1 MEISPNVSVVVVSYN
16 TRDLLRECLRSVDAS
31 TMTPLEVFVVD
42 NASVDGTQSMVASE
56 FPGVTLIALER
67 NLGFAGANNV
77 ALRRCRG
84 SRILLLNP
92 DATLAPDGLAR
103 LHATLSAWPRAASV
117 GPRILNPDGSLQ
129 SCGYAFPTLMSEI
142 RQSRR
147 VNRALSR
154 FVGPAPQGARPV
166 PGAPAEVDWSDGAC
180 MLMRREALQAV
191 GLLDEQYF
199 LYTEELDWCFN
210 ARRAGWNIVVDPHAV
225 VYHHRGQ
232 SSVSTGTSSLSTS
245 LLVETRLRYYRK
257 NHAASTAAAAA
268 LVLAAGYLK
277 QWRSDP
283 GGARAKLRGV
293 GRWLTASG
301 RRPGTHA
308 RLG

>member
-1 MEISPNVSVVVVSYN
+1 METSPDVSVVVVSYN
-16 TRDLLRECLRSVDAS
+16 TRDLLRDCLRSVVGS
-31 TMTPLEVFVVD
+31 SMTPLEVFVVD
-42 NASVDGTQSMVASE
+42 NASVDGSQSMVASE

-103 LHATLSAWPRAASV
+103 LHATLDAWPRAASV

-129 SCGYAFPTLMSEI
+129 SCGYAFPNLMSEI
-142 RQSRR
+142 RQSKR
-147 VNRALSR
+147 VNRALSW
-154 FVGPAPQGARPV
+154 FVQPVAQRAV
-166 PGAPAEVDWSDGAC
+166 PGAPGEVDWSDGAC
-180 MLMRREALQAV
+180 MLLRREALQTV

-210 ARRAGWNIVVDPHAV
+210 ARRAGWSIVVDPHAV

-257 NHAASTAAAAA
+257 NHTAATAAAAA

-283 GGARAKLRGV
+283 GGARAKLHGV
-293 GRWLTASG
+293 GRWLAASC